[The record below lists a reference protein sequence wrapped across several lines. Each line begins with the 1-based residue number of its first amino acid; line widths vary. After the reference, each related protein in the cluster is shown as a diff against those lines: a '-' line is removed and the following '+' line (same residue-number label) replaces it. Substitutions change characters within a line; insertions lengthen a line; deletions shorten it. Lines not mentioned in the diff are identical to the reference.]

1 MTADLRAFRSVLAR
15 RWPVIVPA
23 VVLVPLLT
31 LLLAG
36 GQSRMYSAHAQ
47 VLLTYSNVGA
57 SVNGVASTYPSTA
70 PDRNVATQA
79 ALARN
84 PAVAQQALKLAG
96 VNMSA
101 TDLLKNSSVS
111 TSTSDDLLTFAVDG
125 SPPQRAMT
133 LATNYAQAY
142 TIYRGHIVRQTINS
156 SLSGIN
162 RRLAE
167 LSAAGETGT
176 PTYRFLSHDQQELS
190 GIQAAGNNDAV
201 VVQRAQSASV
211 VGPGS
216 ARSAALGLGLGIAL
230 AAALAFLMET
240 LDKRASVEEIG
251 QRLRLPN
258 LAIIPDTSRWRRLR
272 EPLSGNV
279 GRRRRAA
286 SQGERAAADGELVD
300 LTGATRS
307 VRRMR
312 AADTPGLGEPTAAE
326 LGAEALAVV
335 RDPYGR
341 TADAYRV
348 LKSSLELAR
357 LEHDFK
363 SLLFTSACRP
373 GRSETVANL
382 AVTLVQSGRRVL
394 VCDLHAGRASITELF
409 RLEECPGVTDVALGR
424 ATLEDA
430 VVSVSASSL
439 IPTSRADTE
448 GLPGGARLNGF
459 PSARDARG
467 HLGVLPF
474 GGPPPHSGF
483 LGTRDVAELVEEL
496 GHAHADLVLIDAPP
510 LLVSG
515 EAQTLGVLADA
526 MVVVLVDPVRPA
538 ILTDVAATLSQLP
551 ARPLGYITVGV
562 VREGGES
569 RGGGGHEVRPSS
581 PAEISRPPRASS
593 AANGH
598 GAVTRGLASMRASER
613 APAAAGRS
621 EGGASS
627 GAATPTAVAEA
638 PTAVAEAP
646 TAVVEESAPVAQK
659 PTVVVEE
666 PAPVAQRPTVV
677 VEEPPPLAEE
687 PPPVAPAS
695 IVVTDAQPSVV
706 GLSRL
711 STHSPSAAADV
722 WRVTRGMCA
731 ITGHAAME
739 RFPQVGRITGEMKHL
754 SIRQLR
760 RSPQARIEAWSTL
773 TALLR

>member
-1 MTADLRAFRSVLAR
+1 MTADLRAFRAVLAR

-36 GQSRMYSAHAQ
+36 NQPEVYSAHAQ

-57 SVNGVASTYPSTA
+57 SVNGAASTYPSTA

-84 PAVAQQALKLAG
+84 PAVAQQALKRAG
-96 VNMSA
+96 VSMSA

-111 TSTSDDLLTFAVDG
+111 TSSSDDLLTFAVDE
-125 SPPQRAMT
+125 SPPHRAIT
-133 LATNYAQAY
+133 LATDYAQAY
-142 TIYRGHIVRQTINS
+142 TMYRGQIVRQSINS
-156 SLSGIN
+156 SLVGIN
-162 RRLAE
+162 RRLQE
-167 LSAAGETGT
+167 LSATGQT
-176 PTYRFLSHDQQELS
+176 RTSAYRFLSHDQQELS
-190 GIQAAGNNDAV
+190 AIEAAGSNDAV

-211 VGPGS
+211 VGPS
-216 ARSAALGLGLGIAL
+216 HARSAALGLGLGIAL

-251 QRLRLPN
+251 RRLRLPN
-258 LAIIPDTSRWRRLR
+258 LAIIPDASRWRRLR
-272 EPLSGNV
+272 EQLSGNA
-279 GRRRRAA
+279 GRRGRA
-286 SQGERAAADGELVD
+286 SSLGERAAADGEVVN

-307 VRRMR
+307 TGRMR
-312 AADTPGLGEPTAAE
+312 AADRVFGEPTAAE
-326 LGAEALAVV
+326 LGAEALAVI

-348 LKSSLELAR
+348 LKSSLEFAR

-373 GRSETVANL
+373 GCSEMVANL

-424 ATLEDA
+424 ASLEDS

-439 IPTSRADTE
+439 IPTSRPGTE
-448 GLPGGARLNGF
+448 APPGGARLNGF
-459 PSARDARG
+459 GSARDARG

-474 GGPPPHSGF
+474 GGLPPHSGF

-515 EAQTLGVLADA
+515 EAQTLSVLADA

-562 VREGGES
+562 VREDSQS
-569 RGGGGHEVRPSS
+569 RGGGGHEVIPPS
-581 PAEISRPPRASS
+581 PAEITRPPRVSS

-598 GAVTRGLASMRASER
+598 GAVPGGMASMRTSETGRAGASESEDR
-613 APAAAGRS
+613 AS
-621 EGGASS
+621 CGAE
-627 GAATPTAVAEA
+627 TPTAVAE
-638 PTAVAEAP
+638 EP
-646 TAVVEESAPVAQK
+646 TAVVEEPTWDVEESVPVAEE

-666 PAPVAQRPTVV
+666 PTPVAG
-677 VEEPPPLAEE
+677 
-687 PPPVAPAS
+687 AS

-706 GLSRL
+706 GLGHL
-711 STHSPSAAADV
+711 STDRPSAAADV
-722 WRVTRGMCA
+722 WRVTRGVCA
-731 ITGHAAME
+731 ITGQAAIE
-739 RFPQVGRITGEMKHL
+739 RFPQVVRIAGEMRHIP
-754 SIRQLR
+754 IRQLR
-760 RSPQARIEAWSTL
+760 RSPQARIEAWSAL